1 MHEERVWIGQCDLL
15 GSFAQSVNNYT
26 DERTIEL
33 RTSLQLLCIYNRF
46 RELFSIKFSKDLR
59 PGTVGRR
66 AMQLMCGVLRVRLCH
81 HRGGS
86 GECQGSA
93 TVPQTGQ

>member
-15 GSFAQSVNNYT
+15 GSTY
-26 DERTIEL
+26 ERTIEL
-33 RTSLQLLCIYNRF
+33 KTSLQLLCIYNRF

-86 GECQGSA
+86 GE
-93 TVPQTGQ
+93 